1 MGLNYKSV
9 LPFPP
14 EEIFAWHTRPG
25 ALPRLLPPWL
35 PARVLEEAS
44 SLRDGRAVLQ
54 LPLGLRLVAQHR
66 PDGYQEGYSFV
77 DEVTSF
83 PFSVSG
89 WRHTRIFSA
98 TAAST
103 SASAD
108 EVRDGQRESADG
120 GSLVEDRVQT
130 YLPGSMLREIFSY
143 RHRQLAGD
151 LAAHAEAA
159 RVHRGEPQAW
169 PMTVAITG
177 SSGFIGSQLA
187 AFLST
192 GGHRVIRLVRRSP
205 AGPLERQWDPAR
217 PSPDTLAGVQA
228 VVHLAGAP
236 IAGRFSEAHKRDV
249 RESRIGPTRLLAE
262 AAARAAAAGDGPACF
277 VSASAV
283 GYYGYELTDDLL
295 TEASPRGRGFLA
307 DLVEEWEE
315 ATSPAAGAGLR
326 VVKVRTGLVLSPR
339 GGLLALLYPIF
350 FAGMG
355 AKLGNGRQWMSWI
368 GIDDLLDVYLRALAD
383 PGVNGPVNAVSPAPV
398 TNTEFTRVLAGVLHR
413 PALFSVPAALPSA
426 VLGPE
431 GAKEF
436 ALASQRV
443 APARLESLGH
453 HFRDPELVAAL
464 EHLLGRRE
472 G

>member
-1 MGLNYKSV
+1 MGLSYKSV

-25 ALPRLLPPWL
+25 ALRRLLPPWL
-35 PARVLEEAS
+35 PVRVLEEAS

-77 DEVTSF
+77 DEVTSP
-83 PFSVSG
+83 PFSLSG
-89 WRHTRIFSA
+89 WRHTRLFSA
-98 TAAST
+98 ATAST
-103 SASAD
+103 SATTD
-108 EVRDGQRESADG
+108 DLGEGGRGGDG

-130 YLPGSMLREIFSY
+130 YLPANMLRATFSY

-159 RVHRGEPQAW
+159 RVHGGGQRSW

-177 SSGFIGSQLA
+177 SSGFIGSELA

-205 AGPLERQWDPAR
+205 AGPLERQWDPAG
-217 PSPDTLAGVQA
+217 PSPGTFAGVQA

-262 AAARAAAAGDGPACF
+262 AVARAAAAGDGPACF

-295 TEASPRGRGFLA
+295 TEASPKGHGFLA
-307 DLVEEWEE
+307 DLVEQWEE
-315 ATSPAAGAGLR
+315 ATSPAAGAGVR
-326 VVKVRTGLVLSPR
+326 VVNVRTGLVLSPR
-339 GGLLALLYPIF
+339 GGILALLYPIF

-383 PGVNGPVNAVSPAPV
+383 PGASGPLNAVSPAPV
-398 TNTEFTRVLAGVLHR
+398 TNTEFTRVLAGVLRR

-426 VLGPE
+426 VFGPE

-443 APARLESLGH
+443 APAKLERLGH
-453 HFRDPELVAAL
+453 HFRHPELVGAL

-472 G
+472 K